1 MESNLLLNMTLAD
14 VEVLSLEK
22 VEGTPLY
29 KQVDEAFNLPIPQS
43 RPCTEN
49 GFMAKLL
56 DDETNDSHTSK
67 ILKYYLYC
75 YNK

>member
-1 MESNLLLNMTLAD
+1 MTLAD

-22 VEGTPLY
+22 AKSTPLDQ
-29 KQVDEAFNLPIPQS
+29 QVDEALNLPIPQS

-49 GFMAKLL
+49 GFMAQLL
-56 DDETNDSHTSK
+56 DDETNESHTSK

>member
-1 MESNLLLNMTLAD
+1 MTLAD

-22 VEGTPLY
+22 PLDQ
-29 KQVDEAFNLPIPQS
+29 QVDEALNLPIPQS

-49 GFMAKLL
+49 GFMAQLL
-56 DDETNDSHTSK
+56 DDETNESHTSK
-67 ILKYYLYC
+67 ILKYSLYC